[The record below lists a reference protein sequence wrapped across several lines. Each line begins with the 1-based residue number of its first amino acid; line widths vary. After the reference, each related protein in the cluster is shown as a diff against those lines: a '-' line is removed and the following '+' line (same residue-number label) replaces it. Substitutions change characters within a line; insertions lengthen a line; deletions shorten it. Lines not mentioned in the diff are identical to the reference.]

1 MLPLVDWEPLRA
13 EFGRLRS
20 RRAELSQHF
29 VALCKSAEEELDRRE
44 ELETEVV
51 LLRSQNAELSAAA
64 DELVEA
70 RAAVLEL
77 HAILEQ
83 LQTAPATQQ
92 IDAHFDEQVAKQI
105 VGLERQRGEME
116 AELERVRSRA
126 AELEQA
132 LDEEKR
138 SAREQ
143 QAQLGR
149 EMVHLRELLERQA
162 AQLSR
167 YCEAQ
172 SHAAAGDAPVRHDE
186 AGPASDPVVGSV
198 MSQFE
203 LLQKDRIRRN
213 AEPKAR

>member
-1 MLPLVDWEPLRA
+1 MIDSALPTVDWEPLRV
-13 EFGRLRS
+13 EFGRLRT
-20 RRAELSQHF
+20 RRAELSQHV
-29 VALCKSAEEELDRRE
+29 VALCETAEEELERRA
-44 ELETEVV
+44 ELETEVA
-51 LLRSQNAELSAAA
+51 LLRSQNAELTAAA
-64 DELVEA
+64 GELVEA
-70 RAAVLEL
+70 RAALLEL

-83 LQTAPATQQ
+83 VQAVPVNDQTVKQ
-92 IDAHFDEQVAKQI
+92 ID
-105 VGLERQRGEME
+105 GLERQRGELE
-116 AELERVRSRA
+116 AELELVRIRA

-143 QAQLGR
+143 QSQLGR

-172 SHAAAGDAPVRHDE
+172 AHAAAGDAPVRRDE
-186 AGPASDPVVGSV
+186 AGQAADPVMGSV

-213 AEPKAR
+213 AETKAR